1 MAGHGP
7 RRAAPRRGCRP
18 SHRCPGPLPP
28 PQWSPAPWSRALRT
42 GGTPPVD
49 SQKKWR
55 GTGPEPTTSDDD
67 TLEQPEKRA
76 SIRRHPRVDLAKLD
90 VSKLRKY
97 RRFYGVCSVTA
108 NSKDELMPHISKH
121 FETYGVNE
129 DQALA
134 KFLEVLRSR
143 HASAKAEAG
152 GPVKKKRGGKPVKK

>member
-1 MAGHGP
+1 MSQSSSRNPTPKSPTESLTEPFPWLLLLPTTRLPSDSGSLINSIATPP
-7 RRAAPRRGCRP
+7 RPGKSSLGGRAANALQAQAAATL
-18 SHRCPGPLPP
+18 PLRE
-28 PQWSPAPWSRALRT
+28 A
-42 GGTPPVD
+42 
-49 SQKKWR
+49 
-55 GTGPEPTTSDDD
+55 
-67 TLEQPEKRA
+67 
-76 SIRRHPRVDLAKLD
+76 
-90 VSKLRKY
+90 VSTLRKY

-152 GPVKKKRGGKPVKK
+152 GGVKKKRGGKPVRVPHPKK

>member
-1 MAGHGP
+1 MEGRKRTRGGAPKAAAAGNGAGP
-7 RRAAPRRGCRP
+7 G
-18 SHRCPGPLPP
+18 S
-28 PQWSPAPWSRALRT
+28 
-42 GGTPPVD
+42 
-49 SQKKWR
+49 
-55 GTGPEPTTSDDD
+55 EPTTSDDD
-67 TLEQPEKRA
+67 APDQPEKRA
-76 SIRRHPRVDLAKLD
+76 SSRRHPRVDLAKLD
-90 VSKLRKY
+90 VSTLRKY

-152 GPVKKKRGGKPVKK
+152 GPVKKKRGGKPVRVPHPKK